1 MTLQQFFDM
10 IQANPNFSL
19 YFFLGI
25 PAIALVLGWV
35 TEPDSSQSPWNY
47 LFAVL
52 VYAICIPGI
61 FAVTLNIYFFFWERR
76 SVMNAELL
84 LQVLPILSM
93 ILTLFIIKRNVN
105 LDFVP
110 GFDKLSGFMMIIGI
124 LLTMMWILD
133 RTHFFVFAS
142 MPFSTVLIILI
153 GGILVIRYSLKK
165 ILSK

>member
-35 TEPDSSQSPWNY
+35 TEPDSSQSPLNY

-76 SVMNAELL
+76 SIMDTQLMI
-84 LQVLPILSM
+84 QFFPILSM
-93 ILTLFIIKRNVN
+93 VATIAIIRRFVN
-105 LDFVP
+105 LDDVP
-110 GFDKLSGFMMIIGI
+110 GFDKLTGFMLIIGVI
-124 LLTMMWILD
+124 LTLMWVLD
-133 RTHFFVFAS
+133 RTHIYAISF
-142 MPFSTVLIILI
+142 MPFYIVLLVIV
-153 GGILVIRYSLKK
+153 GGILLIRYGLKQL
-165 ILSK
+165 IS

>member
-25 PAIALVLGWV
+25 PAIALVLGWI

-61 FAVTLNIYFFFWERR
+61 LAVTLNIYFFFWERR
-76 SVMNAELL
+76 SIMDTQLMI
-84 LQVLPILSM
+84 QFFPILSM
-93 ILTLFIIKRNVN
+93 VATIAIIRRFVN
-105 LDFVP
+105 LDDVP
-110 GFDKLSGFMMIIGI
+110 GFDKLTGFMLIIGVI
-124 LLTMMWILD
+124 LTLMWVLD
-133 RTHFFVFAS
+133 RTHIYAISF
-142 MPFSTVLIILI
+142 MPFYIVLLVIV
-153 GGILVIRYSLKK
+153 GGILLIRYGLKQL
-165 ILSK
+165 IS

>member
-76 SVMNAELL
+76 SIMD
-84 LQVLPILSM
+84 
-93 ILTLFIIKRNVN
+93 TH
-105 LDFVP
+105 DVP
-110 GFDKLSGFMMIIGI
+110 GFDKLTGFMLIIGVI
-124 LLTMMWILD
+124 LTLMWVLD
-133 RTHFFVFAS
+133 RTHIYAISF
-142 MPFSTVLIILI
+142 MPFYIVLLVIV
-153 GGILVIRYSLKK
+153 GGILLIRYGLKQL
-165 ILSK
+165 IS

>member
-76 SVMNAELL
+76 SIMDTQLMI
-84 LQVLPILSM
+84 QFFPIISM
-93 ILTLFIIKRNVN
+93 VATIAIIRRFVN
-105 LDFVP
+105 LDDVP
-110 GFDKLSGFMMIIGI
+110 GFDKLTGFMLIIGVI
-124 LLTMMWILD
+124 LTLMWVLD
-133 RTHFFVFAS
+133 RTHIYAISF
-142 MPFSTVLIILI
+142 MPFYIVLLVIV
-153 GGILVIRYSLKK
+153 GGILLIRYGLKQL
-165 ILSK
+165 IS

>member
-76 SVMNAELL
+76 SIMDTQLMI
-84 LQVLPILSM
+84 QFFPILSM
-93 ILTLFIIKRNVN
+93 VATIAIIRRFVN
-105 LDFVP
+105 LDDVP
-110 GFDKLSGFMMIIGI
+110 GFDKLTGFMLIIGVI
-124 LLTMMWILD
+124 LTLMWVLD
-133 RTHFFVFAS
+133 RTHIYAISF
-142 MPFSTVLIILI
+142 MPFYIVLLVIV
-153 GGILVIRYSLKK
+153 GGILLIRYGLKQL
-165 ILSK
+165 IS

>member
-76 SVMNAELL
+76 SIMDTQLMI
-84 LQVLPILSM
+84 QFFPILSM
-93 ILTLFIIKRNVN
+93 VVTIAIIRRFVN
-105 LDFVP
+105 LDDVP
-110 GFDKLSGFMMIIGI
+110 GFDKLTGFMLIIGVI
-124 LLTMMWILD
+124 LTLMWVLD
-133 RTHFFVFAS
+133 RTHIYAISF
-142 MPFSTVLIILI
+142 MPFYIVLLVIV
-153 GGILVIRYSLKK
+153 GGILLIRYGLKQL
-165 ILSK
+165 IS

>member
-25 PAIALVLGWV
+25 PAIALVLGWI

-76 SVMNAELL
+76 SIMDTQLMI
-84 LQVLPILSM
+84 QFFPILSM
-93 ILTLFIIKRNVN
+93 VATIAIIRRFVN
-105 LDFVP
+105 LDDVP
-110 GFDKLSGFMMIIGI
+110 GFDKLTGFMLIIGVI
-124 LLTMMWILD
+124 LTLMWVLD
-133 RTHFFVFAS
+133 RTHIYAISF
-142 MPFSTVLIILI
+142 MPFYIVLLVIV
-153 GGILVIRYSLKK
+153 GGILLIRYGLKQL
-165 ILSK
+165 IS

>member
-25 PAIALVLGWV
+25 PAIALVIGWIS
-35 TEPDSSQSPWNY
+35 EPDSYRSPWNY

-76 SVMNAELL
+76 SIMDTEMMI
-84 LQVLPILSM
+84 QFFPILSM
-93 ILTLFIIKRNVN
+93 VLTIAIIRRFVN
-105 LDFVP
+105 LDDVP
-110 GFDKLSGFMMIIGI
+110 GFDKLTGFILIIGVI
-124 LLTMMWILD
+124 LTLMWVLD
-133 RTHFFVFAS
+133 RTHIYAISF
-142 MPFSTVLIILI
+142 MPFYIVLLVIV
-153 GGILVIRYSLKK
+153 GGILLIRYGLKHL
-165 ILSK
+165 IH

>member
-25 PAIALVLGWV
+25 PAIALVLGWI

-76 SVMNAELL
+76 SIMDTQLMI
-84 LQVLPILSM
+84 QFFPILSM
-93 ILTLFIIKRNVN
+93 VVTIAIIRRFVN
-105 LDFVP
+105 LDDVP
-110 GFDKLSGFMMIIGI
+110 GFDKLTGFMLIIGVI
-124 LLTMMWILD
+124 LTLMWVLD
-133 RTHFFVFAS
+133 RTHIYAISF
-142 MPFSTVLIILI
+142 MPFYIVLLVIV
-153 GGILVIRYSLKK
+153 GGILLIRYGLKQL
-165 ILSK
+165 IS

>member
-25 PAIALVLGWV
+25 PAIALVLGWI

-76 SVMNAELL
+76 SIMDTQLMI
-84 LQVLPILSM
+84 QFFPILSM
-93 ILTLFIIKRNVN
+93 VVTIAIIRRFVN
-105 LDFVP
+105 LDDVP
-110 GFDKLSGFMMIIGI
+110 GFDKLTGFMLIIGVI
-124 LLTMMWILD
+124 LTLMWVLD
-133 RTHFFVFAS
+133 RTHMYAISF
-142 MPFSTVLIILI
+142 MPFYIVLLVIV
-153 GGILVIRYSLKK
+153 GGILLIRYGLKQL
-165 ILSK
+165 IS

>member
-61 FAVTLNIYFFFWERR
+61 FAVTLNIYFSFG
-76 SVMNAELL
+76 SVA
-84 LQVLPILSM
+84 VL
-93 ILTLFIIKRNVN
+93 
-105 LDFVP
+105 
-110 GFDKLSGFMMIIGI
+110 
-124 LLTMMWILD
+124 WI
-133 RTHFFVFAS
+133 
-142 MPFSTVLIILI
+142 PN
-153 GGILVIRYSLKK
+153 
-165 ILSK
+165 